1 MFATFRR
8 FRRHVAVLTALAML
22 ASVLVAVPV
31 SAADDPEPDFEAT
44 FDACG
49 TAPDSGFTDVPSMHS
64 NAGDI
69 NCIAY
74 YGVTKGTSATTYS
87 PIQSVTREHMALFLT
102 RLAALV
108 DISVNDA
115 PDDPGFMDTGDLGD
129 ESQMA
134 IAQLADL
141 DITQGTS
148 DTTYSPGD
156 DVSRAQMAQFISR
169 LMDQMVPQADGEI
182 GLRSTTQYG
191 YTPSDVADNDM
202 DADIG
207 SPYGDLGRSTKDEYD
222 SITNLY
228 ELGVA
233 SGISDTSYS
242 PESPIT
248 RAAMA
253 EFMAAVLDH
262 SNARPAGI
270 SIQATPSDGWG
281 DVAATVMVSVRD
293 DSFGAVENQPVDVFS
308 STSAN
313 NGLRKDGTCNFS
325 SDPDDVNF
333 GDLIEGDCTWNDNDD
348 ATDVDGNVVLESDV
362 LQGSTRII
370 YAWIGED
377 DGDEFDAD
385 SADEVSTSVTAK
397 KEQDAL
403 KIESTI
409 NEHADTGYDL
419 SEGPKVDLRAVSEVT
434 FTAQLIDEDK
444 SDVKRAGIEVRV
456 EYRQGKEGEGDHR
469 DLRSYV
475 NTHEAELETDENGQ
489 VSFTVSGPADNRR
502 ISTQFRADDIVFAA
516 EDLME
521 TAEDIYWVEEEPVLT
536 TTSVKS
542 PVYVIAGNKTAVR
555 TTVYLYDQY
564 GDPHQ
569 SHRAQQAEIVIATG
583 DEITEDAADTSSVRQ
598 VISRGYASW
607 RRALDTAAGTPV
619 TVSYDVRMLARNSN
633 GVAVQ
638 DWIATDDDLD
648 DNDIT
653 YNDGRVTILRTV
665 ADDGEVTLGD
675 VAVYDRDDDS
685 DDTTPVSNDTND
697 DTNDTTPVSN
707 DDDDDTTTD
716 VDTPVI
722 ASATEGDEEFL
733 ITRSRENAAVSV
745 NIFNMDAKDLFDTR
759 PTDGGG
765 TAQEEVDGT
774 DSVEVVA
781 RAVSTDVGTV
791 AGTMGI
797 TNGDLDGEFL
807 VDTGIDGNADRVY
820 SYDAD
825 DIFIDSTK
833 DEGVEITMDSFA
845 AKIKEGPDRVEV
857 LAYDIDGTS
866 IFRLVS

>member
-31 SAADDPEPDFEAT
+31 SAADDPEPDFSAT

-49 TAPDSGFTDVPSMHS
+49 TAPDSGFTDVPSAHN

-108 DISVNDA
+108 GISVNDA
-115 PDDPGFMDTGDLGD
+115 PADPGFMDTGDLGD

-141 DITQGTS
+141 GITQGTS
-148 DTTYSPGD
+148 STTYSPGD
-156 DVSRAQMAQFISR
+156 DVSRAQMAQVISR
-169 LMDQMVPQADGEI
+169 LMDLMVPQADGEI

-191 YTPSDVADNDM
+191 YTPSDVEDNDM

-207 SPYGDLGRSTKDEYD
+207 SPYGDLGRATKDAYD

-253 EFMAAVLDH
+253 QFMAAVLDH
-262 SNARPAGI
+262 SNARPAGV

-348 ATDVDGNVVLESDV
+348 ATDVDGNVILESDV

-385 SADEVSTSVTAK
+385 SVDEVFTSVTAK
-397 KEQDAL
+397 KEQVAV

-409 NEHADTGYDL
+409 NEHADDEYDL
-419 SEGPKVDLRAVSEVT
+419 DPGDDGAAGNQQEGQKVDLRAVSEVT
-434 FTAQLIDEDK
+434 FTAQLKDEDG
-444 SDVKRAGIEVRV
+444 SDVKRAGISVRV
-456 EYRQGKEGEGDHR
+456 EYRQGDEGQSGVDAR

-502 ISTQFRADDIVFAA
+502 IPDQFRADDIVFAA
-516 EDLME
+516 EDLE
-521 TAEDIYWVEEEPVLT
+521 EEPEDIYWVEEEPVLT

-542 PVYVIAGNKTAVR
+542 PVYVIAGTKTAVR

-569 SHRAQQAEIVIATG
+569 SHRAQKAAIAIATDDDG
-583 DEITEDAADTSSVRQ
+583 TADTMTSVRQ
-598 VISRGYASW
+598 AISRGYASW
-607 RRALDTAAGTPV
+607 RRALDTVAGTQV
-619 TVSYDVRMLARNSN
+619 TVTYDVRMLARNSN
-633 GVAVQ
+633 GAAVQ
-638 DWIATDDDLD
+638 NWTAEDDDLD

-653 YNDGRVTILRTV
+653 YNDGRVTIARTV
-665 ADDGEVTLGD
+665 ADDGEVTLGEA
-675 VAVYDRDDDS
+675 AVYDRDDDG
-685 DDTTPVSNDTND
+685 NAN
-697 DTNDTTPVSN
+697 TPVSN
-707 DDDDDTTTD
+707 DDTD
-716 VDTPVI
+716 E
-722 ASATEGDEEFL
+722 ATEVDPPVEGDLDEVDFL
-733 ITRSRENAAVSV
+733 ITRTRVGVAVAV
-745 NIFNMDAKDLFDTR
+745 NILNLDAEDLFNNR
-759 PTDGGG
+759 ITDGGS
-765 TAQEEVDGT
+765 TAEDAVDGI
-774 DSVEVVA
+774 DDVEVVA
-781 RAVSTDVGTV
+781 RAVSTDVGTA
-791 AGTMGI
+791 AGIMAI

-807 VDTGIDGNADRVY
+807 VDTDADGDADRVY

-833 DEGVEITMDSFA
+833 DEGVEITVESFA
-845 AKIKEGPDRVEV
+845 AKIKEGPDSVEV

>member
-22 ASVLVAVPV
+22 ASVLVAVPA
-31 SAADDPEPDFEAT
+31 SAADDPEPDFSAT

-49 TAPDSGFTDVPSMHS
+49 TAPDSGFTDVPSAHS

-69 NCIAY
+69 DCIAY

-87 PIQSVTREHMALFLT
+87 PIQSVSREHMALFLT

-108 DISVNDA
+108 GIPVNDA
-115 PDDPGFMDTGDLGD
+115 PADPGFMDTGDLGD

-134 IAQLADL
+134 VAQLADL
-141 DITQGTS
+141 GITQGTS
-148 DTTYSPGD
+148 DTTYSPGE

-169 LMDQMVPQADGEI
+169 LMDLMVPQADGEI

-207 SPYGDLGRSTKDEYD
+207 SPYGDLGRATKDAYD
-222 SITNLY
+222 SITYLY

-253 EFMAAVLDH
+253 QFMAAVLDH

-397 KEQDAL
+397 KEQHEL

-409 NEHADTGYDL
+409 NEHADKEYGL

-434 FTAQLIDEDK
+434 FTAQLIDEDG
-444 SDVKRAGIEVRV
+444 SDVKRAGIEVRI
-456 EYRQGKEGEGDHR
+456 EYRQGKEGADGVDPR

-489 VSFTVSGPADNRR
+489 VSFTVSGLADNRR
-502 ISTQFRADDIVFAA
+502 IDTQFRADDIVFVA
-516 EDLME
+516 EDLEEMPE
-521 TAEDIYWVEEEPVLT
+521 GIYWVEEEPVLT

-542 PVYVIAGNKTAVR
+542 PVYVIAGNNTAVR

-569 SHRAQQAEIVIATG
+569 SHRAQQAEITIATTI
-583 DEITEDAADTSSVRQ
+583 DETVDTDESVRQ

-607 RRALDTAAGTPV
+607 RRALDTAAGNQV
-619 TVSYDVRMLARNSN
+619 DVMYDVRMLVRNSN
-633 GVAVQ
+633 GAAVQ
-638 DWIATDDDLD
+638 NYDVDAAQDLD
-648 DNDIT
+648 DLDIT
-653 YNDGRVTILRTV
+653 YNDGRVTVTRSEPV
-665 ADDGEVTLGD
+665 EGVVTLGIESL
-675 VAVYDRDDDS
+675 YDQD
-685 DDTTPVSNDTND
+685 NDPATD
-697 DTNDTTPVSN
+697 RPVSN
-707 DDDDDTTTD
+707 DDDDDTTL
-716 VDTPVI
+716 DTPM
-722 ASATEGDEEFL
+722 AGGPRRGGFPCHQEQ
-733 ITRSRENAAVSV
+733 
-745 NIFNMDAKDLFDTR
+745 DLEWLLQSTFS
-759 PTDGGG
+759 
-765 TAQEEVDGT
+765 TAMRLT
-774 DSVEVVA
+774 C
-781 RAVSTDVGTV
+781 STT
-791 AGTMGI
+791 A
-797 TNGDLDGEFL
+797 
-807 VDTGIDGNADRVY
+807 
-820 SYDAD
+820 
-825 DIFIDSTK
+825 
-833 DEGVEITMDSFA
+833 
-845 AKIKEGPDRVEV
+845 
-857 LAYDIDGTS
+857 
-866 IFRLVS
+866 